1 MFWHWRAPVLGLA
14 LLLCSA
20 AHAFTFS
27 YGSWF
32 DVKDVKNENGVLLMP
47 LSGGKYKNVKVLDKD
62 VYRFLQQ
69 CKKDCRYDAPQ
80 AQFTS
85 VDYRTALTNE
95 HMLIADVD
103 FNGQIA
109 LTFLVFKNKK
119 GFWVKTPDE
128 AIFKDRKLEERV
140 KAYLTRLA
148 EKTL

>member
-1 MFWHWRAPVLGLA
+1 MFWCKRAPALGLS

-27 YGSWF
+27 YGSLF

-47 LSGGKYKNVKVLDKD
+47 LAGGKYKNVKVLDKD

-69 CKKDCRYDAPQ
+69 CKKDCRYDVQ
-80 AQFTS
+80 EVQFS
-85 VDYRTALTNE
+85 SADYRKALTNDK
-95 HMLIADVD
+95 MLIADVD

-119 GFWVKTPDE
+119 GFWVKAPEE
-128 AIFKDRKLEERV
+128 AVFKDRKLEERV
-140 KAYLTRLA
+140 KAYVTRLA